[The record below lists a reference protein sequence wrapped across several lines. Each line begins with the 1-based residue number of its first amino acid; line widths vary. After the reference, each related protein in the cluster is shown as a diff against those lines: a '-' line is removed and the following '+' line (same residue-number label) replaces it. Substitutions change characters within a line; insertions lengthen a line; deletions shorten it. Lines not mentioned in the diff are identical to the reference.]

1 MGRILAIDYGE
12 KRVGLA
18 VTDPLQIS
26 TSILPFQVETKFR
39 KWLLSYFN
47 DEEIETIVIGY
58 PEHRDG
64 SVTALAEEIDK
75 LVLFIIKKEPKITI
89 VKLEES
95 FTTKDAM
102 SLMIK
107 LGISKKKRREK
118 GLIDSYSALVILN
131 EYLDTRS

>member
-64 SVTALAEEIDK
+64 NLTALAEEIEK
-75 LVLFIIKKEPKITI
+75 LVLFIIKKEPKTKI

-107 LGISKKKRREK
+107 LGISRKKRREK